1 MNAIRW
7 EKIALFAGLSFS
19 ELELVSPMFEQVR
32 IKAGQ
37 AVLTEGE
44 DGEDMYILV
53 QGKVRIVKSMLL
65 KNLDLMGHEPRK
77 VLATLTGDAYPV
89 FGEMALI
96 DDAPR
101 SATVETLEPS
111 VFLRVHRDRFFEL
124 AKSHPDLGCKLLAAV
139 GKRLAAMVR
148 TSNGEVVKLT
158 TALALLLQGK
168 R

>member
-7 EKIALFAGLSFS
+7 EKIALFAGLSS
-19 ELELVSPMFEQVR
+19 TELEMVSPMFEQVR
-32 IKAGQ
+32 FKA
-37 AVLTEGE
+37 AHTVLTEGE

-65 KNLDLMGHEPRK
+65 KDLDLKGHEPRK
-77 VLATLTGDAYPV
+77 VLATLTGDNYPV

-111 VFLRVHRDRFFEL
+111 LFLRIHRERFFDL
-124 AKSHPDLGCKLLAAV
+124 AARHPELGCKLLAAV
-139 GKRLAAMVR
+139 GKRLAGMVR
-148 TSNGEVVKLT
+148 TSNSEVVKLT
-158 TALALLLQGK
+158 TALALLLQGQ